1 MKSKHVTIRS
11 INDMT
16 TFVSLCSAVDGDV
29 ICRKGKYAVDGK
41 SVLGVMSIDISTGVT
56 VEYPQDAYELDSFLK
71 QFKS

>member
-1 MKSKHVTIRS
+1 MKSKYVIIRS

-16 TFVSLCSAVDGDV
+16 AFVSLCSAVDGDV

-56 VEYPQDAYELDSFLK
+56 VEYPQDANELDSFLE
-71 QFKS
+71 QFKN

>member
-1 MKSKHVTIRS
+1 MKNKYVTIRS

-56 VEYPQDAYELDSFLK
+56 VEYPQDADELDSFLE
-71 QFKS
+71 QFKN